1 MKARLKGPSDIS
13 ANFERINMEAEASS
27 ICNLEVKKLK
37 PEDIPVAV
45 IENESLIG
53 KWTVGAL
60 KFWLKYRCLNQ
71 HGNKKQ

>member
-27 ICNLEVKKLK
+27 IWNLEVEKLK
-37 PEDIPVAV
+37 PEDIPVVV

-53 KWTVGAL
+53 KWTVG
-60 KFWLKYRCLNQ
+60 K
-71 HGNKKQ
+71 